1 LSGAV
6 LQLDGQI
13 NNATLDVA
21 SGATLMGSGTIL
33 GTTTI
38 AGIHRPGNSPGIQTL
53 GNLTYTSG
61 ASVQWE
67 LWGNT
72 TTNGSPPDY
81 DQIVLTGD
89 LAFDAAT
96 SFNLLFTGSASP
108 SNSSDVAWANSFW
121 DTDREWLVYDV
132 AGTTT
137 GFGNLSLTPANWQ
150 DSTGALFNTAR
161 SLASFRL
168 EKRPSNDV
176 YLVYSAIPEPGT
188 LALAGIG
195 LAAAAW
201 GCRRR
206 RNASSRVG

>member
-1 LSGAV
+1 
-6 LQLDGQI
+6 
-13 NNATLDVA
+13 
-21 SGATLMGSGTIL
+21 
-33 GTTTI
+33 
-38 AGIHRPGNSPGIQTL
+38 
-53 GNLTYTSG
+53 
-61 ASVQWE
+61 

-108 SNSSDVAWANSFW
+108 SDYSDVAWANSFW

-137 GFGNLSLTPANWQ
+137 GFGNLSLAPANWL
-150 DSTGALFNTAR
+150 DSTGAGFNTAR

-176 YLVYSAIPEPGT
+176 YLVYSSIPEPGS

-195 LAAAAW
+195 LAAATWAA
-201 GCRRR
+201 RRR
-206 RNASSRVG
+206 AQRRRG